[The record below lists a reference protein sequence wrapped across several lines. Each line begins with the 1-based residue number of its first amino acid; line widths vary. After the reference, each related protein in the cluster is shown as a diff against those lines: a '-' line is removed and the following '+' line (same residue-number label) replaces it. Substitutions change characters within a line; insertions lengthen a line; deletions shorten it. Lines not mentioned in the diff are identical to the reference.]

1 MNAQRR
7 HARPAEDPAVID
19 WRRRM
24 LGRAGFDPERA
35 EALARDPRYDL
46 HALIEL
52 TERGCPPPLAER
64 ILGPLGSDSNRRR
77 ETP

>member
-1 MNAQRR
+1 MNAQQR
-7 HARPAEDPAVID
+7 HTPAEDPAVID

-24 LGRAGFDPERA
+24 LGRAGWNPDRA

-64 ILGPLGSDSNRRR
+64 ILGPLGPDSTRRR
-77 ETP
+77 EAP